1 MKHFICL
8 LLLSLSSL
16 YLQAGPIQNLL
27 ERIAPGASKQFII
40 ERQERTADFFEI
52 DSKGDKVVIRGN
64 TYVNIAAGIHWYL
77 KYHAGVLLT
86 WNHMKTTLPERLPL
100 PKMKEYHETEAPL
113 RYCFNYCT
121 FSYTMAFWDWE
132 RWEKEIDWMALHGIN
147 LPLAIT
153 GAECV
158 WYHLLKKSG
167 YSVEEINQ
175 FIAGPGFLAW
185 WLMNNLEGWG
195 GPNPESWY
203 RQQTVLQ
210 QRIVKRMREFGIQP
224 VLPGYSG
231 MVPSNAKEKL
241 GLAVADPGKWCSY
254 QRPAFLQPT
263 DPNFQKM
270 AKRYYAEMNRL
281 FGRADYYSMDPFHE
295 GGSVEGVDLD
305 AAGRAIMQAMKANNP
320 KAVWV
325 AQAWQNNPREAM
337 IKPLKEGDLLV
348 LDLFSE
354 SRPQWG
360 DAASTWYRKEGFGQH
375 DWIYCMLLNYGGN
388 VGLHGKMQHVIDEY
402 YKAKESRFSS
412 TLKGVGMT
420 MEGSEN
426 NPVMF
431 ELLSEL
437 PWRESA
443 FKKEEWLKG
452 YVQARYGVF
461 DQTVYDAWLIL
472 SRSVYNCPVSST
484 QQGTHES
491 IFCARPSRDAY
502 QSSSW
507 SEMSDYYDPNQVID
521 AAGLMV
527 SAAERF
533 RGNDNFEYDLVD
545 IVRQAVSEKGR
556 LTQKVFNVAYDV
568 RDKELFE
575 RYSTCFLELI
585 LLQDRLLGTRPE
597 FKVGRWIEQARRLGQ
612 TPEEKALYEW
622 NARVQITTW
631 GNRTAADQGG
641 LRDYAHK
648 EWNGVLRDLYYQR
661 WAVWFKQQQRVL
673 EDSSFR
679 VVNDFYGMEE
689 QWAND
694 SKSYSSIS
702 EGDPITVAQEVFNRI
717 R

>member
-1 MKHFICL
+1 MKHFL
-8 LLLSLSSL
+8 LLLIGFLSTLS
-16 YLQAGPIQNLL
+16 LQAGPVQDLL
-27 ERIAPGASKQFII
+27 ERIAPGSSKHFVI
-40 ERQERTADFFEI
+40 ERQKSATDFFEL
-52 DSKGDKVVIRGN
+52 DSKGGKVVIRGN
-64 TYVNIAAGIHWYL
+64 NYVNIAAGLHWYL

-86 WNHMKTTLPERLPL
+86 WNRMKAELPEQLPQVR
-100 PKMKEYHETEAPL
+100 MKERHETEAAL

-153 GAECV
+153 GTESV
-158 WYHLLKKSG
+158 WYNLLKKAG
-167 YSVEEINQ
+167 YSTEEIGQ

-195 GPNPESWY
+195 GPNPDRWY

-210 QRIVKRMREFGIQP
+210 QRILNRMREWGIQP

-231 MVPSNAKEKL
+231 MVPSRAKTKL
-241 GLAVADPGKWCSY
+241 GLDVADPGTWCGY

-263 DPNFQKM
+263 DPAFQKM
-270 AKRYYAEMNRL
+270 AKHYYAEMNRL

-295 GGSVEGVDLD
+295 GGRVQGVDLP
-305 AAGRAIMQAMKANNP
+305 AAGKAIMEAMKANNP

-337 IKPLKEGDLLV
+337 IKELKAGDMVV

-360 DAASTWYRKEGFGQH
+360 DTASTWRRKEGFGQH

-402 YKAKESRFSS
+402 YKARASRFSP
-412 TLKGVGMT
+412 TLRGVGMT

-437 PWRESA
+437 PWRKSS

-452 YVQARYGVF
+452 YVRARYGVF
-461 DQTVYDAWLIL
+461 DEEVYRAWVML
-472 SRSVYNCPVSST
+472 SNSIYNCPVNST

-491 IFCARPSRDAY
+491 IFCARPSHKAY

-507 SEMSDYYDPNQVID
+507 SEMSDYYDPHEVIR
-521 AAGLMV
+521 AAGLLV
-527 SAAERF
+527 GAAERF
-533 RGNDNFEYDLVD
+533 KGNNNFEYDLVD

-556 LTQKVFNVAYDV
+556 LIQQVFHAAYVAGD
-568 RDKELFE
+568 RELFL
-575 RYSTCFLELI
+575 RSSRRFLDLI
-585 LLQDRLLGTRPE
+585 LLQERLLATRPE
-597 FKVGRWIEQARRLGQ
+597 FKVGRWIEQARALGHTAQ
-612 TPEEKALYEW
+612 EKALYEW

-631 GNRTAADQGG
+631 GNRTAADNGE

-648 EWNGVLRDLYYQR
+648 EWHGLLHDLYYQR
-661 WAVWFKQQQRVL
+661 WAVWFKQQLEVL
-673 EDSSFR
+673 DDGSAVSPI
-679 VVNDFYGMEE
+679 DFYAMEE
-689 QWAND
+689 HWAQATN
-694 SKSYSSIS
+694 SYSAVA
-702 EGDPITVAQEVFNRI
+702 EGDPVVVAQQVFSQI